1 MSRRWLVV
9 ALSWLCLSVQAAPLQ
24 VVTEQTSYSYYQNG
38 ELKGPATEAARGL
51 LARAGLAATIDV
63 YPWARAY
70 DLAQAEPDV
79 LIFPLIR
86 TPERESHFEWIG
98 EFAQIHSLLY
108 RLQARDDIQLKS
120 LDEARQYTLGVVR
133 DDFREAWLRN
143 QGFTRLV
150 VSASAEDNARKL
162 LNGQVDLIPL
172 AEADAARYF
181 AQKNGPAHPL
191 VPVLRLDQI
200 TAHAWFAMSK
210 GSDPKTLQAL
220 REAFELLR
228 AEGGLESITP

>member
-1 MSRRWLVV
+1 MSRRWVV
-9 ALSWLCLSVQAAPLQ
+9 AALGWLCLSVQAAPLQ
-24 VVTEQTSYSYYQNG
+24 VVTEQTSYTYYQNG
-38 ELKGPATEAARGL
+38 ELKGPATEAAQAL
-51 LARAGLAATIDV
+51 LAGAGQAAAIDV

-70 DLAQAEPDV
+70 DLALAEPDV

-86 TPERESHFEWIG
+86 TPERENRFEWIG

-108 RLQARDDIQLKS
+108 RLQARGDIQVNT
-120 LDEARQYTLGVVR
+120 LDDARPYTLGVVR
-133 DDFREAWLRN
+133 DDFREAWLHS

-150 VSASAEDNARKL
+150 VSASAEENARKL

-181 AQKNGPAHPL
+181 AQRSGPAHPW

-210 GSDPKTLQAL
+210 GSDPKTLKAL
-220 REAFELLR
+220 REAFDRLK
-228 AEGGLESITP
+228 AEGGLERITP